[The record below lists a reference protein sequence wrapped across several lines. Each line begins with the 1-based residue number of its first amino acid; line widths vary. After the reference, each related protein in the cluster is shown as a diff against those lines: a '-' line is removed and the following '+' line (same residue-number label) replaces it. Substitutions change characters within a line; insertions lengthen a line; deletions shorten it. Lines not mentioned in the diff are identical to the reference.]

1 MSNTVPT
8 ATCTRSPSLC
18 QRLEC
23 EKSEGNK
30 LTTIV
35 PGVTDFI
42 ERFQARL
49 CGFPI
54 DRAKSKVE
62 KCGSCGSTKPAREK
76 YKIQTPHFPASR
88 DWNTKTMQAMTR
100 RVGIRSHRKFTTTAI
115 SFGSTSRSVS
125 LPPPLYDL
133 TDILSDPEYIKK
145 NLRDRKY
152 PLEPEI
158 VDRIRQL
165 EFDSIRTKK
174 ELQSLKESRNT
185 LSKLLAAKQGTKE
198 QKEAATTIK
207 LSIKSLEP
215 DLARL
220 TESIQDL
227 LANLPNT
234 SHPTSPIGDE
244 SKARIVATYGPSI
257 SQSTPPPPDPAR
269 DHLHLSSPTNLNWT
283 DFSSASLV
291 SGASWPYLLREG
303 ALLEM
308 ALINY
313 SMSKVV
319 KQGFVPVLTPD
330 VVKSEIA
337 DRCGFKPRDGEAQQ
351 TYFLSD
357 GTPSSS
363 TPPALCLV
371 GTAEIPLVALSAA
384 TVTPYASL
392 PLKYVALGRA
402 FRAEAGARG
411 AESRGLY
418 RVHQFSKVEMVVI
431 CGAESSDRILE
442 DLRKTQETILITLGL
457 SLRSVDLSDQMN
469 RS

>member
-1 MSNTVPT
+1 MY
-8 ATCTRSPSLC
+8 AT
-18 QRLEC
+18 
-23 EKSEGNK
+23 
-30 LTTIV
+30 
-35 PGVTDFI
+35 
-42 ERFQARL
+42 
-49 CGFPI
+49 
-54 DRAKSKVE
+54 
-62 KCGSCGSTKPAREK
+62 
-76 YKIQTPHFPASR
+76 
-88 DWNTKTMQAMTR
+88 TR
-100 RVGIRSHRKFTTTAI
+100 RVVTTTHRNLTSTATLLK
-115 SFGSTSRSVS
+115 STSRPVS

-133 TDILSDPEYIKK
+133 TDILHDPDYIKQ
-145 NLRDRKY
+145 NLRDRNY
-152 PLEPEI
+152 PLKPEI
-158 VDRIRQL
+158 IDRIRQL
-165 EFDSIRTKK
+165 ELDSVRTKK
-174 ELQSLKESRNT
+174 QLQSLKEARNT
-185 LSKLLAAKQGTKE
+185 LSKSLSAKQPSQAQKDEAAK
-198 QKEAATTIK
+198 IK

-215 DLARL
+215 QLATL

-227 LANLPNT
+227 LAHLPNT

-244 SKARIVATYGPSI
+244 SAARVVATYGPPI
-257 SQSTPPPPDPAR
+257 SHSTPPLPDPTR
-269 DHLHLSSPTNLNWT
+269 DHLHLSSPANLNWT
-283 DFSSASLV
+283 DFPSASLV

-313 SMSKVV
+313 SMSKVL
-319 KQGFVPVLTPD
+319 KQGFVPALTPD
-330 VVKSEIA
+330 VVKSEVA

-357 GTPSSS
+357 GTVTPS
-363 TPPALCLV
+363 TIPPPLCLV

-442 DLRKTQETILITLGL
+442 DLRRTQESILIPLGL
-457 SLRSVDLSDQMN
+457 SLR
-469 RS
+469 

>member
-1 MSNTVPT
+1 MH
-8 ATCTRSPSLC
+8 AT
-18 QRLEC
+18 
-23 EKSEGNK
+23 
-30 LTTIV
+30 
-35 PGVTDFI
+35 
-42 ERFQARL
+42 
-49 CGFPI
+49 
-54 DRAKSKVE
+54 
-62 KCGSCGSTKPAREK
+62 
-76 YKIQTPHFPASR
+76 
-88 DWNTKTMQAMTR
+88 TR
-100 RVGIRSHRKFTTTAI
+100 RVITATHRKFTSTAI
-115 SFGSTSRSVS
+115 PSKSASRPVS

-133 TDILSDPEYIKK
+133 TDILHDPDYIKK
-145 NLRDRKY
+145 NLRDRNY

-158 VDRIRQL
+158 IDRIRQL
-165 EFDSIRTKK
+165 EFDSVRTRK
-174 ELQSLKESRNT
+174 ELQSFKEARNT
-185 LSKLLAAKQGTKE
+185 LSKVLSAKQPSQEQKDEAAK
-198 QKEAATTIK
+198 IK
-207 LSIKSLEP
+207 SSIKSLEP

-244 SKARIVATYGPSI
+244 SAARIVATYGPPI
-257 SQSTPPPPDPAR
+257 SHSTPPLPDPAR
-269 DHLHLSSPTNLNWT
+269 DHLHLSSPANLNWT
-283 DFSSASLV
+283 DFPSASLV

-357 GTPSSS
+357 GTPSTT

-371 GTAEIPLVALSAA
+371 GTAEIPLIALSAA

-418 RVHQFSKVEMVVI
+418 RVHQFSKVEMVVV

-442 DLRKTQETILITLGL
+442 DLRRIQEAILIPLGL
-457 SLRSVDLSDQMN
+457 SLR
-469 RS
+469 